1 MENCFKKEQKNND
14 ENQIILNTEG
24 KSDFDIISEIYHI
37 AIVLHSS
44 ENIM

>member
-24 KSDFDIISEIYHI
+24 KSDFDIIS
-37 AIVLHSS
+37 
-44 ENIM
+44 